1 MDVVRAAAPA
11 ELAQMAD
18 IVSKG
23 FLDDDVCGRFMHPK
37 RREFPN
43 DWYFFWVKE
52 IRTRL
57 VDPAHLI
64 FVRPDAASGKVAAF
78 CVMKRIGEG
87 GDKRVTSESLAQ
99 KCRRLIVEAQN
110 LWCTWTWTDRSA
122 DPDAIAKFDNNW
134 DDIAHHF
141 TGPRKECWMID
152 TLCVHPEFQK
162 KGFGRDLTL
171 NAIEVCRSEEPMVP
185 LAVIAS
191 ETGNAFYEKQG
202 FQEAGRANVGD
213 LSGAKGGSIK
223 FYERHLR
230 N

>member
-1 MDVVRAAAPA
+1 MDGVREAAFA
-11 ELAQMAD
+11 ELGQMAD
-18 IVSKG
+18 VVSKG
-23 FLDDDVCGRFMHPK
+23 FLDDDVFGRFMHPK

-57 VDPAHLI
+57 VDPSHLI

-78 CVMKRIGEG
+78 CVMKRIGESE
-87 GDKRVTSESLAQ
+87 DKRATSESLAE
-99 KCRRLIVEAQN
+99 KGRRLIVQGQN
-110 LWCTWTWTDRSA
+110 QWSNWTWTDRTA
-122 DPDAIAKFDNNW
+122 DPEAIAKFDSNW
-134 DDIAHHF
+134 DDIAHYF

-152 TLCVHPEFQK
+152 ILCVHPEFQK
-162 KGFGRDLTL
+162 KGFGRDLIL

-191 ETGNAFYEKQG
+191 EIGDGFYEKQG

-213 LSGAKGGSIK
+213 LSGVNGGSLK
-223 FYERHLR
+223 FYERHLHS
-230 N
+230 